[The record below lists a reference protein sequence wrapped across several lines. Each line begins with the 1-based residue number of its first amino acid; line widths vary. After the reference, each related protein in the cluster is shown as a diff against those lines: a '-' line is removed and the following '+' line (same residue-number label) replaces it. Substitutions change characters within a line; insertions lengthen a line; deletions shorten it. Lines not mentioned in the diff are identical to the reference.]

1 MTIDIKITGLNLH
14 FGKTSGTVK
23 PLAFADV
30 AMPDLGL
37 TIEGVM
43 LGACDGKVVARPP
56 SAKLTARPERHAV
69 SWGYTS
75 PIGDAL
81 RDAILPV
88 FLALGGELPAKL
100 APPDPEETA
109 GVRRVA
115 RMVRHA
121 GDDESAGVR
130 RVIGS
135 DYLAEMKRA
144 GLD

>member
-1 MTIDIKITGLNLH
+1 MTNIKITALNWDS
-14 FGKTSGTVK
+14 GKASGTIK

-30 AMPDLGL
+30 AMPDMGL
-37 TIEGVM
+37 TMEGVM
-43 LGACDGKVVARPP
+43 LGVSAGKVIARPP
-56 SAKLTARPERHAV
+56 AAKLTARPERHAI
-69 SWGYTS
+69 SWGYSS
-75 PIGDAL
+75 PIGDAM
-81 RDAILPV
+81 RDAILPA

-100 APPDPEETA
+100 APPEPEETA

-121 GDDESAGVR
+121 DDDESAGVR